1 MNMMNGINHGWSMGF
16 AWVIGLILLAAV
28 VWLII
33 KVVNQ
38 KNNLSKLNIKSPL
51 ELLKKRYAR
60 GKIGKKEFEKKKSI
74 LQ

>member
-1 MNMMNGINHGWSMGF
+1 MNMMNGINNGWSMGF
-16 AWVIGLILLAAV
+16 AWIIGLVALAAII
-28 VWLII
+28 WLIV

-38 KNNLSKLNIKSPL
+38 KNYLNQLNIKSPL
-51 ELLKKRYAR
+51 GVLKKRYAR